1 MWLYDNLNVLVYDA
15 YVLKMDEDQWRYD
28 YAMSQ
33 EVHMDYD
40 YDNEEECGVNE
51 PHVDCSNAFNTSQVI
66 IDNLSHLVELMVC
79 MKINML
85 GLRCRYSLLE
95 MMFCNG
101 LEQLPMK
108 MDLLQ

>member
-1 MWLYDNLNVLVYDA
+1 MYDA
-15 YVLKMDEDQWRYD
+15 YVLKIDEDQWRYD
-28 YAMSQ
+28 FAMSQ
-33 EVHMDYD
+33 EVHMDYYD
-40 YDNEEECGVNE
+40 YDNQEECGVNK

-85 GLRCRYSLLE
+85 RLRCRYSLLE